1 MRIDAI
7 KAAKNKNNVD
17 INDSIIELD
26 QEFADIL
33 NNPIFPLTGSRLTS
47 GLQRRRENDDT
58 LG

>member
-47 GLQRRRENDDT
+47 GLQRRRDNDDT